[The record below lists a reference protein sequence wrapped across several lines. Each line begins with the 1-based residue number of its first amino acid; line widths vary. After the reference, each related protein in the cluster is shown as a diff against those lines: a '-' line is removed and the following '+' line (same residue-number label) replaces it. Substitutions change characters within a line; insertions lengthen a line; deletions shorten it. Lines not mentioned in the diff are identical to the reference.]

1 MMRLA
6 FALLAGLLAG
16 MTGTRYAAGL
26 KREASCLKRWNVLL
40 ARLSL
45 LMQERAFSLP
55 EAFRQAA
62 DSQDEP
68 DELLRAL
75 AARLSEDRLASLGEL
90 AATIDNTLPESP
102 ILQRMLTG
110 LSAGSLDMRLQSLA
124 TAQEELKLLSAASAE
139 TAAKDAKMWSQLG
152 WIGGA
157 CLVVL
162 LV

>member
-1 MMRLA
+1 MH
-6 FALLAGLLAG
+6 FALAILAGLLAG
-16 MTGTRYAAGL
+16 MTGTRYAAAL
-26 KREASCLKRWNVLL
+26 KREAARLKRWEVLL

-45 LMQERAFSLP
+45 LMQECAFSLP
-55 EAFRQAA
+55 EAFREAA
-62 DSQDEP
+62 DSPSEP

-75 AARLSEDRLASLGEL
+75 AARLEADRLTSLSEL
-90 AATIDNTLPESP
+90 AASIDDMLPEAT
-102 ILQRMLTG
+102 ILRRMLTG
-110 LSAGSLDMRLQSLA
+110 LSAGSLDMRLQGLA
-124 TAQEELKLLSAASAE
+124 ATQEELKLLSAASAE

>member
-1 MMRLA
+1 MHLA
-6 FALLAGLLAG
+6 LAILAGLLAG
-16 MTGTRYAAGL
+16 MTGTRYAAAL
-26 KREASCLKRWNVLL
+26 KREASRLKRWEVLL

-45 LMQERAFSLP
+45 LMQECAFSLP
-55 EAFRQAA
+55 EAFREAA
-62 DSQDEP
+62 DSLGEP

-75 AARLSEDRLASLGEL
+75 AARLEADRLTSLSEL
-90 AATIDNTLPESP
+90 AASMGDTLPEAP
-102 ILQRMLTG
+102 VLRRMLVG
-110 LSAGSLDMRLQSLA
+110 LGTGSLDMRLQGLA
-124 TAQEELKLLSAASAE
+124 ATQEELKLLSAASAE